1 LTGGCR
7 NFEISSVRKV
17 DPQNNMIH
25 QDYELYWVGLQ
36 RGEELNSGM
45 KGGGKGK
52 NIEIYSIKIKLRFI

>member
-36 RGEELNSGM
+36 WGEELNSRM
-45 KGGGKGK
+45 KGGVRVR
-52 NIEIYSIKIKLRFI
+52 I